1 MAINENPIN
10 SIKKAKKL
18 VLNFSRI
25 HVFKGNFQLFS
36 RLAPF
41 VCPLYR
47 TKLFL
52 ISYFKNSENLLSKN
66 GIAFNDQK
74 ID

>member
-1 MAINENPIN
+1 M
-10 SIKKAKKL
+10 K
-18 VLNFSRI
+18 I
-25 HVFKGNFQLFS
+25 HAFKGNFHLFS

-41 VCPLYR
+41 VGPIYMTR
-47 TKLFL
+47 HFM
-52 ISYFKNSENLLSKN
+52 ISYLKNLVNLLSKN